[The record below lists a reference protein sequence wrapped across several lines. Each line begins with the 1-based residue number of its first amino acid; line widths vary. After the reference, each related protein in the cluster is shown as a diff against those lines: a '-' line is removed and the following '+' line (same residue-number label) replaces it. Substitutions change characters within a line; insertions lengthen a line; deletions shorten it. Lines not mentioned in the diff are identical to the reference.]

1 MMEEQTKSEI
11 KQRKLWM
18 KWESLSMLREQD
30 ELNKMGLTADDKKLL
45 DEMIEKAEAK
55 YLKELFN
62 SLPLAYQLDTN
73 KDIKLGE

>member
-45 DEMIEKAEAK
+45 DKMIEKAEAK

-62 SLPLAYQLDTN
+62 SLPLAYQLYTEG
-73 KDIKLGE
+73 K